1 MAGGVGLLTLPFA
14 SRPEAAVLCS
24 ALGIQM
30 TPLPM
35 KAYPQTLAAA
45 FRQRGILSAVAKLV
59 AWSHWGTPL
68 LPQWEDLART
78 EAPHKMKAETR
89 S

>member
-1 MAGGVGLLTLPFA
+1 MVLWGGVADLAFA
-14 SRPEAAVLCS
+14 SGLAAVLS

-45 FRQRGILSAVAKLV
+45 FRQRGILFPAVAKLV
-59 AWSHWGTPL
+59 AWSHWGPPL

-78 EAPHKMKAETR
+78 EAPT
-89 S
+89 